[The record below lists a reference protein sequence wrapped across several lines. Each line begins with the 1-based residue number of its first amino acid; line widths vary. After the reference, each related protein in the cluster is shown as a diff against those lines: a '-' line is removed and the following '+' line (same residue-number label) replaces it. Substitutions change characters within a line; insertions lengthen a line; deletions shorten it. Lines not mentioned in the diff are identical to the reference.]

1 MPRRLSS
8 GTREIL
14 KFFLLPLSQ
23 AHSGASTVLVDELD
37 ACGFQRSPD
46 REIVGRRSDV
56 SVSFS
61 SARPAVATLSRR
73 PPQGQNQRAS
83 QDAIGLSHRSP

>member
-1 MPRRLSS
+1 MATRCRGGSAS

-14 KFFLLPLSQ
+14 KLFLLPLSQ
-23 AHSGASTVLVDELD
+23 AHSGASTVLVDGLD
-37 ACGFQRSPD
+37 AGVSNAHRIARSLAD
-46 REIVGRRSDV
+46 VSDV

-61 SARPAVATLSRR
+61 SARPAVAT
-73 PPQGQNQRAS
+73 QRAS